1 MGDARPAPTARR
13 AQSDDH
19 RARLLQGMARS
30 VADKGYADT
39 TIADIVRIAGV
50 SRRTFYEHFVGKADC
65 LLALFSAASRRAL
78 GVLEQA
84 IDPSQD
90 WRVQVPRVL
99 RAYLEC
105 LGENPL
111 LLRTLFI
118 EILSLGEAGLRVRRQ
133 ANNEI
138 AGFLQRRLSAARP
151 PEAPGRFDEF
161 TATALVG
168 AVHELV
174 LQAIEEGRTA
184 RLRELAEPASRIVLA
199 LADAQQPA

>member
-1 MGDARPAPTARR
+1 
-13 AQSDDH
+13 
-19 RARLLQGMARS
+19 MARS

-118 EILSLGEAGLRVRRQ
+118 EILGIGAPGLAVRRRMN
-133 ANNEI
+133 AEI
-138 AGFLQRRLSAARP
+138 AGFMQAVINAD
-151 PEAPGRFDEF
+151 GRERISP
-161 TATALVG
+161 AMAMAVVG
-168 AVHELV
+168 GVHELV
-174 LQAIEEGRTA
+174 LQAIEDD
-184 RLRELAEPASRIVLA
+184 RLDSLQALAGPASA
-199 LADAQQPA
+199 LVRAVTGAVR

>member
-1 MGDARPAPTARR
+1 
-13 AQSDDH
+13 
-19 RARLLQGMARS
+19 MARS

-50 SRRTFYEHFVGKADC
+50 SRRTFYEHFVSKADC
-65 LLALFSAASRRAL
+65 LLALYSAASRRAL
-78 GVLEQA
+78 SVLEQA

-90 WRVQVPRVL
+90 WRMQVPKVL
-99 RAYLEC
+99 RAYLDC
-105 LGENPL
+105 LGESPL

-138 AGFLQRRLSAARP
+138 AGFLQRRLNVARP
-151 PEAPGRFDEF
+151 PEAVARFDAS

-168 AVHELV
+168 AVNELV

-184 RLRELAEPASRIVLA
+184 RLGELAEPAARIVLA
-199 LADAQQPA
+199 LADAEPPAPDRV